1 MSHVR
6 SGIAVT
12 EEILK
17 WKTFWVVGVGGG
29 DRGMIQIWRLEW
41 MVVVGVEMI
50 DGEVD
55 GLTEVIVE
63 I

>member
-1 MSHVR
+1 
-6 SGIAVT
+6 
-12 EEILK
+12 
-17 WKTFWVVGVGGG
+17 
-29 DRGMIQIWRLEW
+29 

-63 I
+63 IYAGVWLLYGTFASMLACGRKCGSTLG